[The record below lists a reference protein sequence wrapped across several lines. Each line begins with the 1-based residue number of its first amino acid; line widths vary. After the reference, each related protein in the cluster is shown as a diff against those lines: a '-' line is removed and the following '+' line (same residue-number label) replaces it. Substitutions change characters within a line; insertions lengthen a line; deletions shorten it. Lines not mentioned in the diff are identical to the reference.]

1 MRLYS
6 NDFIIS
12 IINKQIITIK
22 NQENMT
28 YYLTLF
34 DGRKKTMEEI
44 EHIFNALYHPDC
56 IVIDKDGNKKSRD
69 EMKKNHGKKLAMGSK
84 CTLIL
89 FRVIAFDTIEIKYKL
104 TNDEEE
110 RIIYQLLTTDE
121 NDKIVKAQVMIEEEL
136 SPDEIVCQKLLKSKF
151 PKKKRQPEALT
162 EEEQEQEQEQENKNK
177 RMRVHHAE
185 PPQHKMTAPAAA

>member
-1 MRLYS
+1 
-6 NDFIIS
+6 
-12 IINKQIITIK
+12 
-22 NQENMT
+22 MT

-104 TNDEEE
+104 ANDEEE
-110 RIIYQLLTTDE
+110 RVIYQLLTTDE

-136 SPDEIVCQKLLKSKF
+136 SPDEIVCQKLLKSNF
-151 PKKKRQPEALT
+151 PKKKRQPEEST
-162 EEEQEQEQEQENKNK
+162 EEEEEQENKNK
-177 RMRVHHAE
+177 RRRVHHAE
-185 PPQHKMTAPAAA
+185 PPQHKMTTPAAA

>member
-1 MRLYS
+1 VRLYS

-162 EEEQEQEQEQENKNK
+162 EEEQENKNK